1 MRRQRESRI
10 HEPERVDEVYC
21 DITALLVNDQK
32 GRGKATVDEVPDMVL
47 SESDEE
53 EEVVVE
59 EEEEEEEEEEDIDD
73 VFELVES
80 RGVSEHN
87 GTVRRWYRGFRH

>member
-47 SESDEE
+47 SES
-53 EEVVVE
+53 
-59 EEEEEEEEEEDIDD
+59 EEEEEEEEDIDD
-73 VFELVES
+73 VFELVGS

>member
-32 GRGKATVDEVPDMVL
+32 GRVKATVDEVPDMVL
-47 SESDEE
+47 SESEE
-53 EEVVVE
+53 EEVV
-59 EEEEEEEEEEDIDD
+59 EEEEEEEDIDD

-87 GTVRRWYRGFRH
+87 GTVRRWYRGFIH